1 MKWFLKC
8 VTAWIALTFAFGC
21 ASSGTMLKSETVGA
35 IPDGKYE
42 TIIRLDT
49 PEWCFYLF
57 LSAVLFIL

>member
-1 MKWFLKC
+1 MKLFLKYAAAG
-8 VTAWIALTFAFGC
+8 VILAFVFGC